1 MQAPCDSAALTV
13 VSGVDTRGSVHPQR
27 RHWPWRWMASCALL
41 LSVGAAQAQAVK
53 TYAYTPDAIYPV
65 HTAPG
70 LATQIEISPSE
81 QVRDFGTGFSSHW
94 ELVRRDN
101 VFYIKP
107 KSTQADTNMYIRTG
121 QRSYLFDL
129 KVIHK
134 RWRTLQEARA
144 AGVHYRVRFSY
155 PGAAGDNGIQA
166 IAPAADMAAA
176 QAPEPSARYD
186 YAASP
191 SSEWLRPTRVHDD
204 GRLTYIRLPR
214 GLQIHGGVPA
224 VFGRKTVDGEDFIVN
239 SSYRNRQITVHGVY
253 RYLVLRHGDSVLALR
268 RSEP

>member
-1 MQAPCDSAALTV
+1 MLAPCKRRAASRPATL
-13 VSGVDTRGSVHPQR
+13 
-27 RHWPWRWMASCALL
+27 RWLATIALAL
-41 LSVGAAQAQAVK
+41 PACAAQAQAVK
-53 TYAYTPDAIYPV
+53 SYAYAPDTIYSV

-81 QVRDFGTGFSSHW
+81 QVKDFGTGFSSNW
-94 ELVRRDN
+94 DLVRRDN

-107 KSTQADTNMYIRTG
+107 KSPQADTNMYIRTS

-129 KVIHK
+129 KVIGK

-155 PGAAGDNGIQA
+155 PGASTAANVSADNAHADAGA
-166 IAPAADMAAA
+166 T
-176 QAPEPSARYD
+176 QAPEPSSRYD
-186 YAASP
+186 YAASAG
-191 SSEWLRPTRVHDD
+191 SEWLRPARVHDD
-204 GRLTYIRLPR
+204 GRLTYIQLPP

-224 VFGRKTVDGEDFIVN
+224 VFGRKTADGEDFIVN
-239 SSYRNRQITVHGVY
+239 SSYRKQQITVHGVY